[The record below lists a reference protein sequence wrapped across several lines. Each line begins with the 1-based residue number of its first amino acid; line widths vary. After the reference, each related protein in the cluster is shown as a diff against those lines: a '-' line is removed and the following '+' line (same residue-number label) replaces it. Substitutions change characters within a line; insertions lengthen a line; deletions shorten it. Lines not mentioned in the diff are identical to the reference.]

1 MAGTAEG
8 CSVKTGLSEEALLVG
23 MAESDVERGVKEK
36 EREVGVG
43 VVVARLSVEEGSE
56 GQKKKKDKEK
66 GTESDWVVMGSAA

>member
-36 EREVGVG
+36 RGRWVLVWSLQDCPLRKEVRVK
-43 VVVARLSVEEGSE
+43 RN
-56 GQKKKKDKEK
+56 KKKKTRKKERRVI
-66 GTESDWVVMGSAA
+66 GW